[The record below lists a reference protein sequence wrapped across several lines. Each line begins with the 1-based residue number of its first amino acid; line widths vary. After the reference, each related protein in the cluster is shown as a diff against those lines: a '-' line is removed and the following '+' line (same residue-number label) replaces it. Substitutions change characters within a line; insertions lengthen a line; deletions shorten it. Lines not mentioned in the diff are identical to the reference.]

1 MREEE
6 QRRAGLVFRLR
17 QHKKRTDEEEIS
29 SSSKIYYNEGHGTN
43 SLIRAGHYIACT
55 SSSAL
60 YDVIAGAQLVMRS
73 VPAIVMN
80 DSLMMKGYIVYIYCV
95 CIRNHRLGFPLFDSY
110 HLRRFRETTD
120 RIDGRM
126 SKAARREKKKSL
138 GPVTSV
144 CLLFLFEIL
153 FQSLLLLLGVPHT
166 AVRQRWR
173 ILFISQSF
181 ITTALHV
188 FSLFRLLL
196 QFHRRES
203 PRIIP
208 SAHFLFN
215 LSSPNIILNKG

>member
-126 SKAARREKKKSL
+126 SKAARREKKKPWS
-138 GPVTSV
+138 SHV
-144 CLLFLFEIL
+144 CLFVI
-153 FQSLLLLLGVPHT
+153 
-166 AVRQRWR
+166 
-173 ILFISQSF
+173 FI
-181 ITTALHV
+181 
-188 FSLFRLLL
+188 
-196 QFHRRES
+196 
-203 PRIIP
+203 
-208 SAHFLFN
+208 
-215 LSSPNIILNKG
+215 